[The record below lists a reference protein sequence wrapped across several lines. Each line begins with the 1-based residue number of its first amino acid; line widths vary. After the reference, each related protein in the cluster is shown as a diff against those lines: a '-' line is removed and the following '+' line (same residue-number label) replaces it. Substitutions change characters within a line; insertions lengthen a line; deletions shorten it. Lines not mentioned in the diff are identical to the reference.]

1 MKRDIILIVVPLLI
15 LSEYIHIICLEPD
28 EERKNVDPVLNPSKF
43 CSVQYFHGL
52 GSASCYVPIPVV
64 VIVDCVEHCV
74 HITIFVTGIQEIY
87 NARYSFQTLYPTILY
102 IDSRAGHTLKFL

>member
-1 MKRDIILIVVPLLI
+1 MKRDIILIVVLI
-15 LSEYIHIICLEPD
+15 LSEYIHIIWLEPD

-52 GSASCYVPIPVV
+52 GSASCYVPIV
-64 VIVDCVEHCV
+64 VIVDCVEPCV
-74 HITIFVTGIQEIY
+74 HNTIFVTGIQEIY

-102 IDSRAGHTLKFL
+102 INSRAGHTLKFL